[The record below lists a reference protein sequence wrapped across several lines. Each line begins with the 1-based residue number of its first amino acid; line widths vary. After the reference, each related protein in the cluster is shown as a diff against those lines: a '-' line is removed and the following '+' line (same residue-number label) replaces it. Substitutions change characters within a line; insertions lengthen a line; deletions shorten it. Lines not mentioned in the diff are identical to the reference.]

1 MFLLALVLAAVLS
14 GATAAV
20 AGFGIGSLLT
30 PLLATQVG
38 TPTAVAAIAIPH
50 VAATAPRFWRL
61 RHAVDGTVI
70 RRFGLLSA
78 VGGLAGSQGGLRAAA
93 LLSFSLTPVAYVAT
107 ATATAL
113 LVDVARTPIYVW
125 RAGGALVPL
134 WPERGVTTA
143 GVLLGTLAGERLL
156 PGLSPARFR
165 TIIAI
170 VIGLL
175 GAWIV
180 YSVA

>member
-1 MFLLALVLAAVLS
+1 MVLLARFLAAVRS

-38 TPTAVAAIAIPH
+38 T
-50 VAATAPRFWRL
+50 
-61 RHAVDGTVI
+61 
-70 RRFGLLSA
+70 
-78 VGGLAGSQGGLRAAA
+78 
-93 LLSFSLTPVAYVAT
+93 LTPVAYVAT

-134 WPERGVTTA
+134 WPERGVATA
-143 GVLLGTLAGERLL
+143 GVRLGTLAGERLL